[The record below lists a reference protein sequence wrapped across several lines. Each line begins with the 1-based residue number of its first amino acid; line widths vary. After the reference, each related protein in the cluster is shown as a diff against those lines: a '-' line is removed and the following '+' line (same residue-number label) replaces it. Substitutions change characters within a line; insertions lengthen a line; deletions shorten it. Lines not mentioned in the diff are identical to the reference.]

1 MTIKD
6 VCRVC
11 GGATQL
17 VRCLPPARV
26 MVVVGC
32 DRCKDTMGW
41 DPDAWKR
48 EHGDVK
54 PEILVADEEPP
65 F

>member
-1 MTIKD
+1 
-6 VCRVC
+6 
-11 GGATQL
+11 
-17 VRCLPPARV
+17 